1 MISINDHSSKKA
13 ILYTRVSG
21 DKQRDYGYSLD
32 DQRRE
37 LREWAAKEGYEV
49 LEEVTDPGQSGA

>member
-1 MISINDHSSKKA
+1 MPSTNGHKKTA

-21 DKQRDYGYSLD
+21 DKQRDHGYSLS

-37 LREWAAKEGYEV
+37 LEAWAAKEGYDV
-49 LEEVTDPGQSGA
+49 LKVIEDGA